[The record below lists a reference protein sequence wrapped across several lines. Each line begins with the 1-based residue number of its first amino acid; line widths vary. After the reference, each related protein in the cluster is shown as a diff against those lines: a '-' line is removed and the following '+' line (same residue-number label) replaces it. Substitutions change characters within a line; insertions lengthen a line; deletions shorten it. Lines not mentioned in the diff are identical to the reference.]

1 VSGDSATT
9 FSAQESLL
17 SETDFCL
24 TDPFRLS
31 DLIDCLRLIYVG
43 ERHKIGGMTLQ
54 VSPKP
59 AEGKNLNGRQVL
71 FVEDN
76 CVHAEITQR
85 IIAQSG
91 MTGHWLNPNRL
102 NYIDLKQSQDGL
114 PKSISEPISDYLQK
128 MDLILVDH
136 FLGADG
142 LDSAF
147 CQYLEQMMRSIEAR
161 PVLMLTSNNG
171 FEQLNQLPPV
181 WAWGVLEKPLS
192 QQQLMQVADYDGS
205 TLDTRVLMSQWQ
217 SILSHPP
224 EDEPPSAIH
233 YRLLNRIFLTLQK
246 LREQLWDVIQAELS
260 KRHDCDETID
270 LAANPK
276 PYLKKPLHLI
286 HELKGTLMLLLPK
299 ETAIIQFLLEAERS
313 LWHPSSPSKNSE
325 VFQYSCFQY
334 SWWMAFNTQLAPYY
348 FALRRMLLDV
358 EQTSDFKDR
367 EA

>member
-1 VSGDSATT
+1 MVGFGEKDLNRLKPYFEYLGFQVVFAEHQSQLLEIAKRFDLVCLPEEALTLSNLSEYKALSGKCLVIQQQL

-114 PKSISEPISDYLQK
+114 PKSISEPISDYL
-128 MDLILVDH
+128 
-136 FLGADG
+136 
-142 LDSAF
+142 
-147 CQYLEQMMRSIEAR
+147 
-161 PVLMLTSNNG
+161 
-171 FEQLNQLPPV
+171 
-181 WAWGVLEKPLS
+181 
-192 QQQLMQVADYDGS
+192 
-205 TLDTRVLMSQWQ
+205 
-217 SILSHPP
+217 
-224 EDEPPSAIH
+224 
-233 YRLLNRIFLTLQK
+233 
-246 LREQLWDVIQAELS
+246 
-260 KRHDCDETID
+260 
-270 LAANPK
+270 
-276 PYLKKPLHLI
+276 
-286 HELKGTLMLLLPK
+286 
-299 ETAIIQFLLEAERS
+299 
-313 LWHPSSPSKNSE
+313 
-325 VFQYSCFQY
+325 
-334 SWWMAFNTQLAPYY
+334 
-348 FALRRMLLDV
+348 
-358 EQTSDFKDR
+358 
-367 EA
+367 